1 MLAVTTYT
9 TKKEAQRI
17 EEIKARAKA
26 AVKEAT
32 TSYKFVA
39 IERKTFGDGNADEWK
54 EYINAVDSY
63 HKALYTGVTGQKRD
77 NHLVLAL
84 HALCLNV
91 EDIEKVKHA
100 DVHKALSKAVLDMR
114 QKMNDDARE
123 QLKALNERLKYTEI
137 GGKFDRESGKPILD
151 DDGNVIVYA
160 DDETDKQKEDVKF
173 WKDKI
178 TALKASNVYT
188 AAKLSQVGS
197 NQFRRK
203 FEFFIGSFLNGD
215 TVVSDYVTL
224 EEREVSGQ
232 WKRWKKQAEQLNIPA
247 EKYEEYFKTNDK
259 ASMKALIKEK
269 KAEAKAAKEEPKKEA
284 ETESE
289 AK

>member
-17 EEIKARAKA
+17 EEIKRRAAA
-26 AVKEAT
+26 AVKDAT
-32 TSYKFVA
+32 TSYKFIA
-39 IERKTFGDGNADEWK
+39 LERKAFGDGNADEWK

-114 QKMNDDARE
+114 QKMNADARE
-123 QLKALNERLKYTEI
+123 ELKILNERLNQAKAGIKLEN
-137 GGKFDRESGKPILD
+137 GLPILD
-151 DDGNVIVYA
+151 ENGNAAMYTEAEEDEKDEAIQAIKDDIA
-160 DDETDKQKEDVKF
+160 
-173 WKDKI
+173 
-178 TALKASNVYT
+178 ALKASNVYT
-188 AAKLSQVGS
+188 AAKLSQVGA

-269 KAEAKAAKEEPKKEA
+269 REEAKAAKEEPKKEA
-284 ETESE
+284 EAEGE